1 MLRFLSVRH
10 LAVIEHLEVEFEPGL
25 NVLTGETGAG
35 KSVIVGAIDLLVG
48 GRASA
53 ELVRTGESLA
63 SVQAIFERPDGR
75 ETIVRREIS
84 STGRSRAF
92 IDDTLATTSALRDL
106 GASLLDLH
114 GQHEHQALLDPA
126 EHLDLL
132 DAFGGLGDEVAGVTT
147 RFDAWRG
154 AVAARD
160 RTRLDE
166 REKRARIDLAT
177 FELQEIARVA
187 PEDGEDDRLT
197 AERTLLANA
206 DRLSRLSSE
215 AYAALYDGDEAALS
229 TLGTVWKRVA
239 DLAAL
244 DARFAA
250 HLEHRDEIKLRLE
263 DLAFFLRTYAANL
276 DASPERLQAVEDRL
290 AALERLK
297 KKYGPALADVLA
309 RRAQLDD
316 ELAALDA
323 SDERTAALDAHEQA
337 TRAAFL
343 DAARSLS
350 SSRRAAASRLSKAL
364 VQALG
369 ELAMPHSKVDVRLMD
384 VSAEPDRWT
393 ASGVDAGEF
402 YFSPNPGEELRPLAR
417 IASGGELSR
426 IMLALRS
433 LAVRGEPG
441 RTLVFD
447 EVDAG
452 IGGAAADA
460 VGSRLQAL
468 GQRFQL
474 LSVTHLPQIAARAD
488 AHFSIAKTVRGG
500 RTITTLDRLEDT
512 GREGELARM
521 IAGVAV
527 SPKVLESA
535 RELLAARRRDLRS
548 ETKAKGESE
557 SARKAKGQQRGA

>member
-10 LAVIEHLEVEFEPGL
+10 LAVIEHLEIEFESGL

-35 KSVIVGAIDLLVG
+35 KSIVVEAIDLLVG

-53 ELVRTGESLA
+53 DLVRTGESLA

-84 STGRSRAF
+84 NQGRSRAF

-106 GASLLDLH
+106 GAGLLDLH
-114 GQHEHQALLDPA
+114 GQHEHQALLDPL

-132 DAFGGLGDEVAGVTT
+132 DAFAGLGDRTASVAA
-147 RFDAWRG
+147 RFDAWRA

-166 REKRARIDLAT
+166 REKRARIELAT
-177 FELQEIARVA
+177 FELQEIGQIA
-187 PEDGEDDRLT
+187 PAEDEDERL
-197 AERTLLANA
+197 ANERTLLANA
-206 DRLSRLSSE
+206 DRLSRLSNE
-215 AYAALYDGDEAALS
+215 AYAALYESEGAALS
-229 TLGTVWKRVA
+229 ALGAVWKRVS

-250 HLEHRDEIKLRLE
+250 FLDQREDIKSKLEE
-263 DLAFFLRTYAANL
+263 LAFFLRSYAADL

-290 AALERLK
+290 ARLERLK
-297 KKYGPALADVLA
+297 KKYGPTLATVLKRQA
-309 RRAQLDD
+309 ELRD
-316 ELAALDA
+316 ELVALDA
-323 SDERTAALDAHEQA
+323 SDERAAVLDAREQE
-337 TRAAFL
+337 TREAFL
-343 DAARSLS
+343 SDA
-350 SSRRAAASRLSKAL
+350 RALAASRRTAARKLSHALEQAL
-364 VQALG
+364 V
-369 ELAMPHSKVDVRLMD
+369 ELAMPHSKVDVQLID
-384 VSAEPDRWT
+384 LSDQLDRWS
-393 ASGVDAGEF
+393 ASGIDAGEF
-402 YFSPNPGEELRPLAR
+402 FLSPNPGEELRPLAR

-426 IMLALRS
+426 IMLALRG

-468 GQRFQL
+468 ARRFQI

-488 AHFSIAKTVRGG
+488 AHFSISKNVRAG
-500 RTITTLDRLEDT
+500 RTTTGVERLDDQ

-527 SPKVLESA
+527 SPKVLASA
-535 RELLAARRRDLRS
+535 REMLATRRPS

-557 SARKAKGQQRGA
+557 SMRKAKGQRRGA